1 MFLDETDEVKLQR
14 KNNVRKAT
22 CHSWFWENPFIPTL
36 GLEIRLGTL
45 TRVWRNQNVCGN
57 IKVFP
62 MVL

>member
-22 CHSWFWENPFIPTL
+22 CHSWLWENPFIPTL

-45 TRVWRNQNVCGN
+45 TRVGGNQNLCGH
-57 IKVFP
+57 KVFP

>member
-14 KNNVRKAT
+14 KNNVCKAT
-22 CHSWFWENPFIPTL
+22 CHSWLWENPFIPTL

-45 TRVWRNQNVCGN
+45 TRVWGKQNLCAD

-62 MVL
+62 VVL